1 MSVMSISKVSPVLT
15 FSYTIV
21 SAPNS
26 EVLIQPVVSISPSM
40 PVTGLTPLTSVVAV
54 SSSPVEAS
62 DAAVVSVV

>member
-1 MSVMSISKVSPVLT
+1 M
-15 FSYTIV
+15 

-40 PVTGLTPLTSVVAV
+40 PVTGLTPLASVVVV
-54 SSSPVEAS
+54 SPNPVESS